1 MSASDPSQESTSART
16 RLQNHFKHKR
26 KAQLIIFGV
35 ILIFV
40 IFSAFFFH
48 HLDQLYQAAQKTADK
63 VYNSAKISKA
73 RDTQQML
80 REKKP
85 VSILLMGTDTGALGR
100 NFKGR
105 TDTMIVAILNPKKQ
119 KVTLVSLPRDALVA
133 VYGFENYF
141 PSKLNSAYDYGG
153 SGTAVKTVQK
163 YLNVPI
169 DFYATI
175 NMGGLENLVNAVGGV
190 KINPLLTFSYG
201 GYAFKKGTAQTM
213 NGKRALAYVRMRHSD
228 PLGDYGRQ
236 QRQRQVLA
244 AIAHKAGNLKNLMS
258 TSFFNEISK
267 QLQTDLTFKDFEM
280 LALNYRHTSRNISS
294 DHAQGKQDEIDGVS
308 FEAVPETEKQRV
320 TNELRQALNLQ
331 AATTGSTLSSSNKI
345 NTNSKN

>member
-1 MSASDPSQESTSART
+1 MPTSDPNQAATSART
-16 RLQNHFKHKR
+16 RSQNSIKRKR
-26 KAQLIIFGV
+26 KARLISFFI

-40 IFSAFFFH
+40 VFSAFFFH
-48 HLDQLYQAAQKTADK
+48 HLDQLYQTAQKTADK

-73 RDTQQML
+73 RDPQQLL

-85 VSILLMGTDTGALGR
+85 ISILLMGTDTGALGR

-169 DFYATI
+169 DFYMTI
-175 NMGGLENLVNAVGGV
+175 NMGGLENLVNAVDGV
-190 KINPLLTFSYG
+190 KIKSLLTFNYG
-201 GYAFKKGTAQTM
+201 GYAFKKGAVQTM

-258 TSFFNEISK
+258 TSFFDEISK

-294 DHAQGKQDEIDGVS
+294 DHAQGEQDEIDGTS
-308 FEAVPETEKQRV
+308 FESVHETEKQRV
-320 TNELRQALNLQ
+320 TNELRQALDLQ

-345 NTNSKN
+345 NTTSKN